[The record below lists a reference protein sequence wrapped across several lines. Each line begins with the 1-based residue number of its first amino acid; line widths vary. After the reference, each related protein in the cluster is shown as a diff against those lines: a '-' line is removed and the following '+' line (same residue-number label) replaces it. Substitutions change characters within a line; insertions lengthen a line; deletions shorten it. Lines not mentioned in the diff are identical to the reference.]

1 MVQLNNGHIV
11 LDNVLVQELF
21 VNCEKLAWV
30 YYAEKRCFM
39 AAGITDSFFKTI
51 HKTHEALLKHRNNN
65 GDRSISVQELI
76 LDNDIDNTNRLLD
89 YKADHAAG
97 ILSVFL

>member
-11 LDNVLVQELF
+11 LNNVLVKELF
-21 VNCEKLAWV
+21 ANCEKLAWV
-30 YYAEKRCFM
+30 YYAEKKCFM
-39 AAGITDSFFKTI
+39 AANTSDSIFKTI
-51 HKTHEALLKHRNNN
+51 HKTNEAILKHRNNN
-65 GDRSISVQELI
+65 GDRSISIQELI

-97 ILSVFL
+97 ILSVFI